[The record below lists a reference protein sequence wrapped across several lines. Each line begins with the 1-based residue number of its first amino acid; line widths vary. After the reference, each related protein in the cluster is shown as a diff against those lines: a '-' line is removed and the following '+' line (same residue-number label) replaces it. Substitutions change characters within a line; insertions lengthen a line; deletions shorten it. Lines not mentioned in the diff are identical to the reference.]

1 MDEVMIKLNL
11 ERGVRINVAEKEGK
25 KVCFRKMEHRQKP
38 QVMGDIV
45 CFRNSSSWHCLSR

>member
-11 ERGVRINVAEKEGK
+11 ERGVRINVAEKVGK